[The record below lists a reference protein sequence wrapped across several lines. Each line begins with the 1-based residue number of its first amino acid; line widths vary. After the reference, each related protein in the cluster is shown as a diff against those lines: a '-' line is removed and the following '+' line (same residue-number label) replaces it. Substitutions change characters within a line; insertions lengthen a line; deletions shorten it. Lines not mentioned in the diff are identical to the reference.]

1 MFKKIIENLQLFI
14 QIFDEGEL
22 LKASGFYA
30 SFSLLVTVF
39 ANIMLKLG
47 GVISSWSMALL
58 PLWMPVVVLLAI
70 MILFAILEG

>member
-1 MFKKIIENLQLFI
+1 MFKKFIENLQHFI

-47 GVISSWSMALL
+47 GVLSSWSIALI
-58 PLWMPVVVLLAI
+58 PLWLPIVAIIAI
-70 MILFAILEG
+70 MILFSILEG